1 MSKKHLLRSPLSVNK
16 LYLKTKPEGFF
27 SLLLVSFEEKVQSV
41 RLRRF
46 HSKANTHTVYSV
58 TLYKPTFTTIS
69 LKKKSLMW
77 NFMLCKTN
85 EYITGCFQLS
95 FDSFE
100 VSVNISSMN
109 NKFAASKSEIC
120 VIHRQRSFKKKCL
133 SYVFFLLLLLL
144 SLVST
149 GALQYLI
156 MMKRYNNND
165 NNHLPHV
172 CRCAFIFGD
181 YHLPIKREKK

>member
-1 MSKKHLLRSPLSVNK
+1 M
-16 LYLKTKPEGFF
+16 Y
-27 SLLLVSFEEKVQSV
+27 SV
-41 RLRRF
+41 R
-46 HSKANTHTVYSV
+46 
-58 TLYKPTFTTIS
+58 LYKPTSTTIS
-69 LKKKSLMW
+69 LKKKNPSCEI
-77 NFMLCKTN
+77 FMLCKTN

-120 VIHRQRSFKKKCL
+120 VIHRQRSLKKKCL
-133 SYVFFLLLLLL
+133 SLYMYFLLLLLL

-156 MMKRYNNND
+156 MMKRYNNNN

-181 YHLPIKREKK
+181 YHLPKKKKRKKKKKERAYYLSHCCKGKLYLFIPSADSYNCRGTWLFFPFFF

>member
-1 MSKKHLLRSPLSVNK
+1 M
-16 LYLKTKPEGFF
+16 Y
-27 SLLLVSFEEKVQSV
+27 SV
-41 RLRRF
+41 R
-46 HSKANTHTVYSV
+46 
-58 TLYKPTFTTIS
+58 LYKPTSTTIS
-69 LKKKSLMW
+69 LKKKNPSCEI
-77 NFMLCKTN
+77 FMLCKTN

-120 VIHRQRSFKKKCL
+120 VIHRQRSLKKKCL
-133 SYVFFLLLLLL
+133 SLYMYFLLLLLL

-156 MMKRYNNND
+156 MMKRYNNNNN

-181 YHLPIKREKK
+181 YHLPKKRKERKRKKRELIIWAIVVKENYTFSSHLLILTIAEAHGFFSLFFLNVTIYLTE